1 MDDELRVFL
10 GSSVQSAQTNLT
22 STQKNNQS
30 SETASFSDI
39 LAQAQDIKFSNH
51 AQKRLQ
57 SRQIDL
63 DAEDVSRLSNA
74 VDQVEKKGSQSS
86 LVLMD
91 DIAYLVNVPERT
103 VVTAI
108 DTNKGGQGVFT
119 QIDSVVLAE
128 PSRSE
133 ASQSVNIQA

>member
-1 MDDELRVFL
+1 MEDDLRVLL
-10 GSSVQSAQTNLT
+10 GSSVQATQTNLT
-22 STQKNNQS
+22 STQKSKQT
-30 SETASFSDI
+30 SETTSFSDV

-63 DAEDVSRLSNA
+63 DEEDVSRLSNA

-128 PSRSE
+128 PSRSDNV
-133 ASQSVNIQA
+133 QSVNVQA